1 MCVMTAHSKIV
12 EINRSSSDPATSEP
26 VLESQTQPADPWIE
40 ESGAAESY
48 EDYGEE
54 PAAPP
59 RPWGKIALATL
70 LALSALGW
78 TGFFLWVHQPE
89 ILNVPAPAK
98 ISQFIVEWSAPIAVL
113 ALAWLLALRMSASEA
128 KRFGDVAMLLRM
140 ESEALEQRM
149 RTVNGE
155 IALARSFLAENAKE
169 IETVGRISAKR
180 LTEAAEQLNA
190 ALHDSDDR
198 AKMLQVASNAAVT
211 NLEQL
216 RNHLPV
222 VTSAAKDATNQ
233 IGIAGNTAHG
243 QIQAIIATL
252 KSMDESASQAGNALE
267 ALNNRVEAST
277 SALESRLAIASSHV
291 AQTVEGSEQR
301 ASALLS
307 SLSAGVS
314 EAEQRLIE
322 TAEQLDNRMAESHQ
336 RLEGNLGSLSEAIAH
351 LEAVS
356 DAQDST
362 SKALLDRVKASI
374 AECRSEVAKFGDDAS
389 DQIAKLAFAVSA
401 LSERGEELDGRLGST
416 RAQTEILIGKTAELR
431 AGLEA
436 FADDTDGV
444 IAPKID
450 RISEKFANAQSE
462 FATLNSELAN
472 AEAGTGSLIRS
483 VNALEQ
489 LVSTQSSAVTRL
501 NESSTEY
508 LTAQHEQ
515 VDILSAAILHTRSA
529 LEELSGIANEQLVA
543 SLLRVRETTRQA
555 AEASRKIVDE
565 ELAVVADKLN
575 ERGRLAIETAV
586 DDQVKALDSAM
597 RDAFDRN
604 LTLAADVEERIAA
617 QLKLVDEMASNLEHR
632 VNEAHTS
639 FAGID
644 DEGFARRMA
653 LLTESLNSAAID
665 VAKILSNEVTD
676 TAWAAYLKGDR
687 GVFTRRAVRLLDSG
701 EAKII
706 AAHYDE
712 DAEFREHV
720 NRYIHDFESMM
731 RVLLSTRDGNAIG
744 VTLLSSDVGKL
755 YVALAQAI
763 ERLRN

>member
-1 MCVMTAHSKIV
+1 MTAHSKIV
-12 EINRSSSDPATSEP
+12 EINRSSGDPANSDPVSGREEHLDAPLAEEEFGSE
-26 VLESQTQPADPWIE
+26 TYE
-40 ESGAAESY
+40 EY
-48 EDYGEE
+48 WEE
-54 PAAPP
+54 NTPR
-59 RPWGKIALATL
+59 RPWGKIAVAAVLAIT
-70 LALSALGW
+70 AIAW
-78 TGFFLWVHQPE
+78 TGFYVWVHQAE
-89 ILNVPAPAK
+89 LFSVPAPAR
-98 ISQFIVEWSAPIAVL
+98 ISQLIVEWSAPIA
-113 ALAWLLALRMSASEA
+113 LLALTWLLVLRSSSTEA
-128 KRFGDVAMLLRM
+128 RRFGDVAVLLRR

-169 IETVGRISAKR
+169 IDAVGRISAQR
-180 LTEAAEQLNA
+180 LTEAAEQLNT
-190 ALHDSDDR
+190 ALHDSDER

-252 KSMDESASQAGNALE
+252 KSMDESAAKAGAAVE
-267 ALNNRVEAST
+267 TLNSRVEAST
-277 SALESRLAIASSHV
+277 HSLEGKLSAASAHV
-291 AQTVEGSEQR
+291 SQTVESAEQR
-301 ASALLS
+301 ASVMLNGLS
-307 SLSAGVS
+307 SGISD
-314 EAEQRLIE
+314 AEERLIA
-322 TAEQLDNRMAESHQ
+322 TAEQLDNRMSTTHQ
-336 RLEGNLGSLSEAIAH
+336 RLEGNLGSLSDAIAH
-351 LEAVS
+351 LEAVT

-362 SKALLDRVKASI
+362 SRTLLERVKASV
-374 AECRSEVAKFGDDAS
+374 AECRNEVARFGDDAS

-401 LSERGEELDGRLGST
+401 LSERGEELDGKLAAT
-416 RAQTEILIGKTAELR
+416 RDQTQSLIEQAGEMKT
-431 AGLEA
+431 GLEA
-436 FADDTDGV
+436 LSDETDNV
-444 IAPKID
+444 LSPKID
-450 RISEKFANAQSE
+450 RISQMFADARGLFTSLNNDLSE
-462 FATLNSELAN
+462 TES
-472 AEAGTGSLIRS
+472 GTGTLVQTVSSL
-483 VNALEQ
+483 EE
-489 LVSTQSSAVTRL
+489 LVSTQATAVGELNSQSS
-501 NESSTEY
+501 EY
-508 LTAQHEQ
+508 LAAQQEQ
-515 VDILSAAILHTRSA
+515 VDILTAAILHTRSA

-543 SLLRVRETTRQA
+543 SLLRVRETTKQA

-565 ELAVVADKLN
+565 ELAIVADKLN
-575 ERGRLAIETAV
+575 DRGRQAIETAV
-586 DDQVKALDSAM
+586 DEQVKALDSAM
-597 RDAFDRN
+597 REAFDRN
-604 LTLAADVEERIAA
+604 LSLAADVEERIAS
-617 QLKLVDEMASNLEHR
+617 QLKLVDEMATNLEHR
-632 VNEAHTS
+632 VSEAHGS
-639 FAGID
+639 FAGMD

-706 AAHYDE
+706 AAHYDD

>member
-1 MCVMTAHSKIV
+1 MTAQSKIV
-12 EINRSSSDPATSEP
+12 EISRSASDPAPSDTPVESPGAEDSLFAETSTSEDYWQDEQ
-26 VLESQTQPADPWIE
+26 ESV
-40 ESGAAESY
+40 
-48 EDYGEE
+48 
-54 PAAPP
+54 
-59 RPWGKIALATL
+59 RPWGRIALVSALL
-70 LALSALGW
+70 LAAVGW
-78 TGFFLWVHQPE
+78 SGFFLWAHFSE
-89 ILNVPAPAK
+89 LLSLSSPARA
-98 ISQFIVEWSAPIAVL
+98 SQLVAEWAGPVAIL
-113 ALAWLLALRMSASEA
+113 ALSWLLVLRMSSSEA
-128 KRFGDVAMLLRM
+128 KRFGDVARLLQN

-169 IETVGRISAKR
+169 LESVGRLSAKR
-180 LTEAAEQLNA
+180 LTEAAERLNT
-190 ALHDSDDR
+190 ALHDSDER
-198 AKMLQVASNAAVT
+198 ATMLQAASTAAVT

-243 QIQAIIATL
+243 QIKAIVETL
-252 KSMDESASQAGNALE
+252 HAMDASAAEASNTLVALNDQVGISTTTLE
-267 ALNNRVEAST
+267 ARLTEASEHLSLTVQT
-277 SALESRLAIASSHV
+277 SQE
-291 AQTVEGSEQR
+291 R
-301 ASALLS
+301 ASALVSDLS
-307 SLSAGVS
+307 SGVS
-314 EAEQRLIE
+314 AAEQRLIE
-322 TAEQLDNRMAESHQ
+322 AAGDLDTRMSASHQ
-336 RLEGNLGSLSEAIAH
+336 RLEANLGSLSEAIAH

-356 DAQDST
+356 DAQDSS
-362 SKALLDRVKASI
+362 SKALLQRVKASI
-374 AECRSEVAKFGDDAS
+374 TECREEVEKFGDDAS

-401 LSERGEELDGRLGST
+401 LNERGDELDARLIAT
-416 RAQTEILIGKTAELR
+416 RASTETLIVTTEDMRTGLGALADETDAQLIPRIAQMAGTFAE
-431 AGLEA
+431 
-436 FADDTDGV
+436 
-444 IAPKID
+444 
-450 RISEKFANAQSE
+450 AQQS
-462 FATLNSELAN
+462 FATLNSELAA
-472 AEAGTGSLIRS
+472 AETGTGSLVQSIT
-483 VNALEQ
+483 ALEQ
-489 LVSTQSSAVTRL
+489 LVSTQREAVAQIG
-501 NESSTEY
+501 EQSSTF
-508 LTAQHEQ
+508 LSAQHEQ
-515 VDILSAAILHTRSA
+515 VDILSASIVHTRST

-543 SLLRVRETTRQA
+543 ALLRVRETTKQA

-565 ELAVVADKLN
+565 ELVNIADKMN
-575 ERGRLAIETAV
+575 ESGRLAIQNAVDQQAGALETA
-586 DDQVKALDSAM
+586 M
-597 RDAFDRN
+597 RETFDRN
-604 LTLAADVEERIAA
+604 LALANDVEDRIAR
-617 QLKLVDEMASNLEHR
+617 QLRLVDEMATNLEQR

-639 FAGID
+639 FAGAD
-644 DEGFARRMA
+644 DDGFARRMA

-706 AAHYDE
+706 AAHYDD

>member
-1 MCVMTAHSKIV
+1 MTAHSKIV
-12 EINRSSSDPATSEP
+12 EINRTSGDPASAEP
-26 VLESQTQPADPWIE
+26 VLDAQNRPDDPLVE
-40 ESGAAESY
+40 ATETAEQSDDYWY
-48 EDYGEE
+48 EDE
-54 PAAPP
+54 AAPP
-59 RPWGKIALATL
+59 RSWGKILLATF
-70 LALSALGW
+70 LAIAAIGW
-78 TGFFLWVHQPE
+78 TGFFLWAHLAE
-89 ILNVPAPAK
+89 IAAMPAPTA
-98 ISQFIVEWSAPIAVL
+98 ISGLIVEWSAPVAVIGL
-113 ALAWLLALRMSASEA
+113 LWLLAMRMSTAEA
-128 KRFGDVAMLLRM
+128 KRFGDVAALLRV
-140 ESEALEQRM
+140 ESDALQERM
-149 RTVNGE
+149 RNVNGE

-169 IETVGRISAKR
+169 LESVGRLSAQR
-180 LTEAAEQLNA
+180 LTEAAAQLTT
-190 ALHDSDDR
+190 ALSDSDER
-198 AKMLQVASNAAVT
+198 AKMLQTASNAAVT

-243 QIQAIIATL
+243 QIQAIIGTL
-252 KSMDESASQAGNALE
+252 KAMDESAIKAGGALE
-267 ALNNRVEAST
+267 TLDNKVISSTAS
-277 SALESRLAIASSHV
+277 LDERLAITSGQLV
-291 AQTVEGSEQR
+291 QTVEDSERR

-307 SLSAGVS
+307 TLASGVT
-314 EAEQRLIE
+314 ETEQRLIE
-322 TAEQLDNRMAESHQ
+322 AASQLDSRMSESHQ

-362 SKALLDRVKASI
+362 SRALLERVKSSI
-374 AECRSEVAKFGDDAS
+374 SECRSEVAKFGDDAS

-401 LSERGEELDGRLGST
+401 LNERGDELDGKLATT
-416 RAQTEILIGKTAELR
+416 RQQTEALIGKAGEMR
-431 AGLEA
+431 ADLEA
-436 FADDTDGV
+436 ITNETAVNLETRLDRVSQISAEVQSAFASVNG
-444 IAPKID
+444 
-450 RISEKFANAQSE
+450 
-462 FATLNSELAN
+462 ELSRADSGT
-472 AEAGTGSLIRS
+472 EALMRS
-483 VNALEQ
+483 VSSLEQ
-489 LVSTQSSAVTRL
+489 LVASQSEAVGQL
-501 NESSTEY
+501 NERSAEY
-508 LTAQHEQ
+508 LTSQHEQ
-515 VDILSAAILHTRSA
+515 ADILSAAILHTRSA

-543 SLLRVRETTRQA
+543 SLLRVRETTKQA

-565 ELAVVADKLN
+565 ELTDVADKIN
-575 ERGRLAIETAV
+575 ERGRIAIETAV
-586 DDQVKALDSAM
+586 DDQVKALDQAM
-597 RDAFDRN
+597 REAFDRN
-604 LTLAADVEERIAA
+604 LTLASDVEERIGA
-617 QLKLVDEMASNLEHR
+617 QLRLVDEMASNLEQR

-639 FAGID
+639 FAGVD

-706 AAHYDE
+706 AAHYDD

>member
-1 MCVMTAHSKIV
+1 MTAQSKIV
-12 EINRSSSDPATSEP
+12 EIGRSQSETGLSEVIADEQVEVQHELSDTPSSEEYLDSEWY
-26 VLESQTQPADPWIE
+26 ED
-40 ESGAAESY
+40 AESV
-48 EDYGEE
+48 
-54 PAAPP
+54 
-59 RPWGKIALATL
+59 RPWGKVL
-70 LALSALGW
+70 LMLVLSAAAIGW
-78 TGFFLWVHQPE
+78 TGFFIWAHLPE
-89 ILNVPAPAK
+89 ILALPAPDR
-98 ISQFIVEWSAPIAVL
+98 ISGLIVQWSAPVAVIAL
-113 ALAWLLALRMSASEA
+113 FWLLSLRMSSTEA
-128 KRFGDVAMLLRM
+128 KRFGDVAALLRV
-140 ESEALEQRM
+140 ESDALQERM
-149 RTVNGE
+149 RNVNGE

-169 IETVGRISAKR
+169 LESIGRLSSQR
-180 LTEAAEQLNA
+180 LTEAATQLST
-190 ALHDSDDR
+190 ALTDSDER

-233 IGIAGNTAHG
+233 IGIAGNTAHS
-243 QIQAIIATL
+243 QIQAIIGVL
-252 KSMDESASQAGNALE
+252 KTMDEGAARANDTLQSLDTQISKSTASLDE
-267 ALNNRVEAST
+267 KLST
-277 SALESRLAIASSHV
+277 TSSHLS
-291 AQTVEGSEQR
+291 QTVQQSEDQ
-301 ASALLS
+301 AKAMLAAL
-307 SLSAGVS
+307 ATGVT
-314 EAEQRLIE
+314 EAEQRLID
-322 TAEQLDNRMAESHQ
+322 TANQLDERMATSHQ
-336 RLEGNLGSLSEAIAH
+336 RLEGNLGSLGEAIAH

-362 SKALLDRVKASI
+362 SKALLARVRESI
-374 AECRSEVAKFGDDAS
+374 VECRGELSKFGDDAS
-389 DQIAKLAFAVSA
+389 DSIAKLAFSVSA
-401 LSERGEELDGRLGST
+401 LNERGEELDGKLART
-416 RAQTEILIGKTAELR
+416 QEQTESLIRQAGQMRASMDGIADETAERLVSKLDR
-431 AGLEA
+431 VNAMFAEVQAAFSSINSGL
-436 FADDTDGV
+436 
-444 IAPKID
+444 
-450 RISEKFANAQSE
+450 
-462 FATLNSELAN
+462 
-472 AEAGTGSLIRS
+472 AEADSGTGSLVQS
-483 VNALEQ
+483 VSSLEQ
-489 LVSTQSSAVTRL
+489 MVSTQSNALANL
-501 NESSTEY
+501 NESSAEY

-515 VDILSAAILHTRSA
+515 VDILSAAIVHTRTA

-543 SLLRVRETTRQA
+543 SLLRVRETTKQA

-565 ELAVVADKLN
+565 ELATVADKMN
-575 ERGRLAIETAV
+575 ERNRVAIESAV
-586 DDQVKALDSAM
+586 DEQVKALDSAM

-604 LTLAADVEERIAA
+604 LTLAADVEERIGS
-617 QLKLVDEMASNLEHR
+617 QLKLVDEMAANLEQR

-639 FAGID
+639 FAGLD

-731 RVLLSTRDGNAIG
+731 RVLLSTRDGNAVG

>member
-98 ISQFIVEWSAPIAVL
+98 ISQLIVEWSAPIAVL

-128 KRFGDVAMLLRM
+128 KRFGDVAMLLRV

-180 LTEAAEQLNA
+180 LAEAAEQLNA

-277 SALESRLAIASSHV
+277 SALESRLANASSHV

-529 LEELSGIANEQLVA
+529 LEELAGIANEQLVA

>member
-89 ILNVPAPAK
+89 ILNVPAPAR
-98 ISQFIVEWSAPIAVL
+98 ISQLIVEWSAPIAVL

-128 KRFGDVAMLLRM
+128 KRFGDVATLLRV

-277 SALESRLAIASSHV
+277 SALESRLANASSHV

>member
-1 MCVMTAHSKIV
+1 MEVQQEFA
-12 EINRSSSDPATSEP
+12 DAPASEEY
-26 VLESQTQPADPWIE
+26 LESEWHDVV
-40 ESGAAESY
+40 ESG
-48 EDYGEE
+48 
-54 PAAPP
+54 
-59 RPWGKIALATL
+59 RPWGKILLLIALISAT
-70 LALSALGW
+70 LGW
-78 TGFFLWVHQPE
+78 TGFFIWAHLPE
-89 ILNVPAPAK
+89 LIVVPDPAR
-98 ISQFIVEWSAPIAVL
+98 ISELIVQWSAPVAVIGL
-113 ALAWLLALRMSASEA
+113 LWLLSMRMSSTEA
-128 KRFGDVAMLLRM
+128 KRFGDVAALLRS
-140 ESEALEQRM
+140 ESDALQNRM
-149 RTVNGE
+149 RNVNGE

-169 IETVGRISAKR
+169 LEAIGRLSAQR
-180 LTEAAEQLNA
+180 LTEAATQLSA
-190 ALHDSDDR
+190 ALTDSDER

-233 IGIAGNTAHG
+233 IGIAGNTAHS
-243 QIQAIIATL
+243 QIQAIIGVL
-252 KSMDESASQAGNALE
+252 KTMDESAANANISLE
-267 ALNNRVEAST
+267 ALDTRISAST
-277 SALESRLAIASSHV
+277 SALNQKLSA
-291 AQTVEGSEQR
+291 
-301 ASALLS
+301 ASADLSQSVEQSGKLADDMLTALS
-307 SLSAGVS
+307 SGVT

-322 TAEQLDNRMAESHQ
+322 TANQLDDRMAASHQ
-336 RLEGNLGSLSEAIAH
+336 RLEGNLGSLGEAIAH

-362 SKALLDRVKASI
+362 SKALLARVKESI
-374 AECRSEVAKFGDDAS
+374 AESRNELSKFGDEAS
-389 DQIAKLAFAVSA
+389 DSIAKLAFSVSA
-401 LSERGEELDGRLGST
+401 LNERSEELDGRLKGT
-416 RAQTEILIGKTAELR
+416 LAQTDALIEQ
-431 AGLEA
+431 AGAMRSDLEA
-436 FADDTDGV
+436 IADETTERLVSKLDNVNAMFVDVRT
-444 IAPKID
+444 AF
-450 RISEKFANAQSE
+450 SAAN
-462 FATLNSELAN
+462 NELAI
-472 AEAGTGSLIRS
+472 ADEGTGALVRS
-483 VNALEQ
+483 VQELEQ
-489 LVSTQSSAVTRL
+489 LVSTQRSALASL
-501 NESSTEY
+501 NESSSEY

-515 VDILSAAILHTRSA
+515 VDILSAAIVHTRTA

-543 SLLRVRETTRQA
+543 SLLRVRETTKQA

-565 ELAVVADKLN
+565 ELSVVADKLN
-575 ERGRLAIETAV
+575 ERNRVAIETAV
-586 DDQVKALDSAM
+586 DEQVKALDVAM
-597 RDAFDRN
+597 REAFGRN
-604 LTLAADVEERIAA
+604 LTLAADVEERIEA
-617 QLKLVDEMASNLEHR
+617 QLKLVGEMATNLEQR
-632 VNEAHTS
+632 VNEAHSS

-706 AAHYDE
+706 AAHYDD

-763 ERLRN
+763 ERLRG

>member
-277 SALESRLAIASSHV
+277 SALESRLANASSHV

>member
-1 MCVMTAHSKIV
+1 MTAHSKIV
-12 EINRSSSDPATSEP
+12 EINRSSGDPANSDPVSGREEHLDAPLAEEEFGSE
-26 VLESQTQPADPWIE
+26 TYE
-40 ESGAAESY
+40 EY
-48 EDYGEE
+48 WEE
-54 PAAPP
+54 NTPR
-59 RPWGKIALATL
+59 RPWGKIAVAAVLAIT
-70 LALSALGW
+70 AIAW
-78 TGFFLWVHQPE
+78 TGFYVWVHQSE
-89 ILNVPAPAK
+89 LFSVPAPAR
-98 ISQFIVEWSAPIAVL
+98 ISQLIVEWSAPIA
-113 ALAWLLALRMSASEA
+113 LLALTWLLVLRSSSTEA
-128 KRFGDVAMLLRM
+128 RRFGDVAVLLRR

-169 IETVGRISAKR
+169 IDAVGRISAQR
-180 LTEAAEQLNA
+180 LTEAAEQLNT
-190 ALHDSDDR
+190 ALHDSDER

-252 KSMDESASQAGNALE
+252 KSMDESAAKAGAAVE
-267 ALNNRVEAST
+267 TLNSRVEAST
-277 SALESRLAIASSHV
+277 HSLEGKLSAASTHV
-291 AQTVEGSEQR
+291 SQTVESAEQR
-301 ASALLS
+301 ASVMLNGLS
-307 SLSAGVS
+307 SGISD
-314 EAEQRLIE
+314 AEERLIA
-322 TAEQLDNRMAESHQ
+322 TAEQLDNRMATTHQ
-336 RLEGNLGSLSEAIAH
+336 RLEGNLGSLSDAIAH
-351 LEAVS
+351 LEAVT

-362 SKALLDRVKASI
+362 SRTLLERVKASV
-374 AECRSEVAKFGDDAS
+374 AECRNEVARFGDDAS

-401 LSERGEELDGRLGST
+401 LSERSEELDGKLAAT
-416 RAQTEILIGKTAELR
+416 RDQTQSLIEQAGEMK

-436 FADDTDGV
+436 LSDETDNV
-444 IAPKID
+444 LSPKID
-450 RISEKFANAQSE
+450 RISQMFADARGLFTSLNNDLSE
-462 FATLNSELAN
+462 TES
-472 AEAGTGSLIRS
+472 GTGTLVQTVSSL
-483 VNALEQ
+483 EE
-489 LVSTQSSAVTRL
+489 LVSTQATAVGELNSQSS
-501 NESSTEY
+501 EY
-508 LTAQHEQ
+508 LAAQQEQ
-515 VDILSAAILHTRSA
+515 VDILTAAILHTRSA

-543 SLLRVRETTRQA
+543 SLLRVRETTKQA

-565 ELAVVADKLN
+565 ELAIVADKLN
-575 ERGRLAIETAV
+575 DRGRQAIETAV
-586 DDQVKALDSAM
+586 DEQVKALDSAM
-597 RDAFDRN
+597 REAFDRN
-604 LTLAADVEERIAA
+604 LSLAADVEERIAS
-617 QLKLVDEMASNLEHR
+617 QLKLVDEMATNLEHR
-632 VNEAHTS
+632 VSEAHGS
-639 FAGID
+639 FAGMD

-706 AAHYDE
+706 AAHYDD

>member
-1 MCVMTAHSKIV
+1 MTAHSKIV
-12 EINRSSSDPATSEP
+12 EINRSSGDPANPDP
-26 VLESQTQPADPWIE
+26 VSGRE
-40 ESGAAESY
+40 EHLDASLTD
-48 EDYGEE
+48 EDYASETYEE
-54 PAAPP
+54 YWEEDTPR
-59 RPWGKIALATL
+59 RPWGKIALATI
-70 LALSALGW
+70 LAIAAFAW
-78 TGFFLWVHQPE
+78 TGFYVWVHQVELFSIPE
-89 ILNVPAPAK
+89 PAR
-98 ISQFIVEWSAPIAVL
+98 ISQLIVEWSAPIALL
-113 ALAWLLALRMSASEA
+113 ALAWLLVLRSSSTEA
-128 KRFGDVAMLLRM
+128 RRFGDVAALLRR

-169 IETVGRISAKR
+169 IDAVGRISAQR
-180 LTEAAEQLNA
+180 LTEAAGQLQS
-190 ALHDSDDR
+190 ALHDSDER

-243 QIQAIIATL
+243 QIQAVIATL
-252 KSMDESASQAGNALE
+252 KSMDESAAKAGAAVE
-267 ALNNRVEAST
+267 MLNSRVEAST
-277 SALESRLAIASSHV
+277 HSLEGKLSEASAYVS
-291 AQTVEGSEQR
+291 QTVESAEQR
-301 ASALLS
+301 ASVMLNGLS
-307 SLSAGVS
+307 SGISN
-314 EAEQRLIE
+314 AEERLIA
-322 TAEQLDNRMAESHQ
+322 TAEQLDSRMATTHQ
-336 RLEGNLGSLSEAIAH
+336 RLEGNLGSLSDAIAH
-351 LEAVS
+351 LEAVT

-362 SKALLDRVKASI
+362 SRTLLERVKASV
-374 AECRSEVAKFGDDAS
+374 AECRNEVARFGDDAS

-401 LSERGEELDGRLGST
+401 LSERGEELDGKLAAT
-416 RAQTEILIGKTAELR
+416 RDQTQSLIEQAGEMKT
-431 AGLEA
+431 GLEA
-436 FADDTDGV
+436 LSDETDNV
-444 IAPKID
+444 LSPKID
-450 RISEKFANAQSE
+450 RISQMFADARTLFASLNNDLSE
-462 FATLNSELAN
+462 TES
-472 AEAGTGSLIRS
+472 GTGTLVQKVSSL
-483 VNALEQ
+483 EE
-489 LVSTQSSAVTRL
+489 LVSTQATAVGELNSQSSK
-501 NESSTEY
+501 Y
-508 LTAQHEQ
+508 LAAQQEQ
-515 VDILSAAILHTRSA
+515 VDILTAAILHTRSA

-543 SLLRVRETTRQA
+543 SLLRVRETTKQA

-565 ELAVVADKLN
+565 ELAIVADKLN
-575 ERGRLAIETAV
+575 DRGRHAIETAV
-586 DDQVKALDSAM
+586 DEQVKALDSAM
-597 RDAFDRN
+597 REAFDRN
-604 LTLAADVEERIAA
+604 LSLAADVEERIAA
-617 QLKLVDEMASNLEHR
+617 QLKLVDEMATNLEHR
-632 VNEAHTS
+632 VSEAHGS
-639 FAGID
+639 FAGMD

-706 AAHYDE
+706 AAHYDD

>member
-1 MCVMTAHSKIV
+1 MTAQSKIV
-12 EINRSSSDPATSEP
+12 EIGRSQSDSSPSEYVVEEQVEVQQEFADAPASEEY
-26 VLESQTQPADPWIE
+26 LESEWHDVV
-40 ESGAAESY
+40 ESG
-48 EDYGEE
+48 
-54 PAAPP
+54 
-59 RPWGKIALATL
+59 RPWGKILLLIALISAT
-70 LALSALGW
+70 LGW
-78 TGFFLWVHQPE
+78 TGFFIWAHLPE
-89 ILNVPAPAK
+89 LIVVPDPAR
-98 ISQFIVEWSAPIAVL
+98 ISELIVQWSAPVAVIGL
-113 ALAWLLALRMSASEA
+113 LWLLSMRMSSTEA
-128 KRFGDVAMLLRM
+128 KRFGDVAALLRS
-140 ESEALEQRM
+140 ESDALQNRM
-149 RTVNGE
+149 RNVNGE

-169 IETVGRISAKR
+169 LEAIGRLSAQR
-180 LTEAAEQLNA
+180 LTEAATQLSA
-190 ALHDSDDR
+190 ALTDSDER

-233 IGIAGNTAHG
+233 IGIAGNTAHS
-243 QIQAIIATL
+243 QIQAIIGVL
-252 KSMDESASQAGNALE
+252 KTMDESAANANISLE
-267 ALNNRVEAST
+267 ALDTRISAST
-277 SALESRLAIASSHV
+277 SALNQKLSA
-291 AQTVEGSEQR
+291 
-301 ASALLS
+301 ASADLSQSVEQSGKLADDMLTALS
-307 SLSAGVS
+307 SGVT

-322 TAEQLDNRMAESHQ
+322 TANQLDDRMAASHQ
-336 RLEGNLGSLSEAIAH
+336 RLEGNLGSLGEAIAH

-362 SKALLDRVKASI
+362 SKALLARVKESI
-374 AECRSEVAKFGDDAS
+374 AESRNELSKFGDEAS
-389 DQIAKLAFAVSA
+389 DSIAKLAFSVSA
-401 LSERGEELDGRLGST
+401 LNERSEELDGRLKGT
-416 RAQTEILIGKTAELR
+416 LAQTDALIEQ
-431 AGLEA
+431 AGAMRSDLEA
-436 FADDTDGV
+436 IADETTERLVSKLDNVNAMFVDVRT
-444 IAPKID
+444 AF
-450 RISEKFANAQSE
+450 SAAN
-462 FATLNSELAN
+462 NELAI
-472 AEAGTGSLIRS
+472 ADEGTGALVRS
-483 VNALEQ
+483 VQELEQ
-489 LVSTQSSAVTRL
+489 LVSTQRSALASL
-501 NESSTEY
+501 NESSSEY

-515 VDILSAAILHTRSA
+515 VDILSAAIVHTRTA

-543 SLLRVRETTRQA
+543 SLLRVRETTKQA

-565 ELAVVADKLN
+565 ELSVVADKLN
-575 ERGRLAIETAV
+575 ERNRVAIETAV
-586 DDQVKALDSAM
+586 DEQVKALDVAM
-597 RDAFDRN
+597 REAFGRN
-604 LTLAADVEERIAA
+604 LTLAADVEERIEA
-617 QLKLVDEMASNLEHR
+617 QLKLVGEMATNLEQR
-632 VNEAHTS
+632 VNEAHSS

-706 AAHYDE
+706 AAHYDD

-763 ERLRN
+763 ERLRG

>member
-1 MCVMTAHSKIV
+1 MTAQSKIV
-12 EINRSSSDPATSEP
+12 EIGRSQSDSSPSEYNGEEQEDVQQEYAYAPASEEY
-26 VLESQTQPADPWIE
+26 LENEWNDVV
-40 ESGAAESY
+40 ESG
-48 EDYGEE
+48 
-54 PAAPP
+54 
-59 RPWGKIALATL
+59 RPWGKILLLLTL
-70 LALSALGW
+70 ISAALGW
-78 TGFFLWVHQPE
+78 TGFFIWAHLPE
-89 ILNVPAPAK
+89 LAALPAPAR
-98 ISQFIVEWSAPIAVL
+98 ISELIVQWSAPVAVIGL
-113 ALAWLLALRMSASEA
+113 LWLLSMRMSSTEA
-128 KRFGDVAMLLRM
+128 KRFGDVAALLRS
-140 ESEALEQRM
+140 ESDALQNRM
-149 RTVNGE
+149 RNVNGE

-169 IETVGRISAKR
+169 LETVGRLSAQR
-180 LTEAAEQLNA
+180 LTEAASQLNA
-190 ALHDSDDR
+190 ALTDSDER

-233 IGIAGNTAHG
+233 IGIAGNTAHS
-243 QIQAIIATL
+243 QIQAIIGVL
-252 KSMDESASQAGNALE
+252 KTMDESAANANVSLE
-267 ALNNRVEAST
+267 ALDTRISAST
-277 SALESRLAIASSHV
+277 SALNQKLSA
-291 AQTVEGSEQR
+291 
-301 ASALLS
+301 ASAELSQSVEQSGKLADGMLTALS
-307 SLSAGVS
+307 SGVT

-322 TAEQLDNRMAESHQ
+322 TANQLDDRMAASHQ
-336 RLEGNLGSLSEAIAH
+336 RLEGNLGSLGEAIAH

-362 SKALLDRVKASI
+362 SKALLARVRESI
-374 AECRSEVAKFGDDAS
+374 VESRNELSKFGDEAS
-389 DQIAKLAFAVSA
+389 DSIAKLAFSVSA
-401 LSERGEELDGRLGST
+401 LNERSEELDGRLKGT
-416 RAQTEILIGKTAELR
+416 RAQTDALIERAGAMRSDLEGIADETAERLVSKFDHVNAMFVDVR
-431 AGLEA
+431 TA
-436 FADDTDGV
+436 FSA
-444 IAPKID
+444 
-450 RISEKFANAQSE
+450 ANK
-462 FATLNSELAN
+462 ELAI
-472 AEAGTGSLIRS
+472 ADAGTGALVRS
-483 VNALEQ
+483 VHELEQ
-489 LVSTQSSAVTRL
+489 LVSTQRSALASL
-501 NESSTEY
+501 NESSSEY

-515 VDILSAAILHTRSA
+515 VDILSAAIVHTRTA

-543 SLLRVRETTRQA
+543 SLLRVRETTKQA

-565 ELAVVADKLN
+565 ELSAVADKLN
-575 ERGRLAIETAV
+575 ERNRVAIETAA
-586 DDQVKALDSAM
+586 DQQVKALDIAM
-597 RDAFDRN
+597 REAFGRN
-604 LTLAADVEERIAA
+604 LTLAADVEERIEA
-617 QLKLVDEMASNLEHR
+617 QLKLVGEMATNLEQR
-632 VNEAHTS
+632 VNEAHSS

-706 AAHYDE
+706 AAHYDD

-763 ERLRN
+763 ERLRS

>member
-1 MCVMTAHSKIV
+1 MTAQSKIV
-12 EINRSSSDPATSEP
+12 EIGRSQSDSSPSEYVVEEQVDVQQEFADAPASEEY
-26 VLESQTQPADPWIE
+26 LESEWHDIV
-40 ESGAAESY
+40 ESG
-48 EDYGEE
+48 
-54 PAAPP
+54 
-59 RPWGKIALATL
+59 RPWGKILLLIALISA
-70 LALSALGW
+70 ALGW
-78 TGFFLWVHQPE
+78 TGFFVWAHLPE
-89 ILNVPAPAK
+89 LAVLPAPAR
-98 ISQFIVEWSAPIAVL
+98 ISELIVQWSAPVAVIGL
-113 ALAWLLALRMSASEA
+113 LWLLSMRMSSTEA
-128 KRFGDVAMLLRM
+128 KRFGDVAALLRS
-140 ESEALEQRM
+140 ESDALQNRM
-149 RTVNGE
+149 RNVNGE

-169 IETVGRISAKR
+169 LETVGRLSAQR
-180 LTEAAEQLNA
+180 LTEAATQLSA
-190 ALHDSDDR
+190 ALTDSDER

-233 IGIAGNTAHG
+233 IGIAGNTAHS
-243 QIQAIIATL
+243 QIQAIMGVL
-252 KSMDESASQAGNALE
+252 KTMDESAANANTSLE
-267 ALNNRVEAST
+267 ALDTRISAST
-277 SALESRLAIASSHV
+277 SALNQKLSA
-291 AQTVEGSEQR
+291 
-301 ASALLS
+301 ASAELSQSVEQSGKLADGMLTALS
-307 SLSAGVS
+307 SGVT

-322 TAEQLDNRMAESHQ
+322 TANQLDARMAASHQ
-336 RLEGNLGSLSEAIAH
+336 RLEGNLGSLGEAIAH

-362 SKALLDRVKASI
+362 SKALLARVKESI
-374 AECRSEVAKFGDDAS
+374 VDSRNELSKFGDEAADS
-389 DQIAKLAFAVSA
+389 IAKLAFSVSA
-401 LSERGEELDGRLGST
+401 LNEQSEELDGRLKGT
-416 RAQTEILIGKTAELR
+416 RAQTDALIEQAGAMRSDLEGIADETAEKLVSKLDNVNAMFVDVR
-431 AGLEA
+431 TA
-436 FADDTDGV
+436 FSAANNELSIAD
-444 IAPKID
+444 
-450 RISEKFANAQSE
+450 E
-462 FATLNSELAN
+462 
-472 AEAGTGSLIRS
+472 GTGALVRS
-483 VNALEQ
+483 VQELEQ
-489 LVSTQSSAVTRL
+489 LVSTQRSALASL
-501 NESSTEY
+501 NESSSEY

-515 VDILSAAILHTRSA
+515 VDILSAAIVHTRTA

-543 SLLRVRETTRQA
+543 SLLRVRETTKQA

-565 ELAVVADKLN
+565 ELSAIADKLN
-575 ERGRLAIETAV
+575 ERNRVAIETAV
-586 DDQVKALDSAM
+586 DEQVKALDLAM
-597 RDAFDRN
+597 REAFGRN
-604 LTLAADVEERIAA
+604 LTLAADVEERIEA
-617 QLKLVDEMASNLEHR
+617 QLKLVDEMATNLEQR
-632 VNEAHTS
+632 VNEAHSS

-706 AAHYDE
+706 AAHYDD

>member
-1 MCVMTAHSKIV
+1 MTAHSKIV
-12 EINRSSSDPATSEP
+12 EINRSSGDPASAEP
-26 VLESQTQPADPWIE
+26 VLDAHEHPDEQPGEADATADQPEDYW
-40 ESGAAESY
+40 Y
-48 EDYGEE
+48 EDE
-54 PAAPP
+54 ATPP
-59 RPWGKIALATL
+59 RSWGKILIASALAM
-70 LALSALGW
+70 AAIGW
-78 TGFFLWVHQPE
+78 TGFFLWAYLGEIVAVPE
-89 ILNVPAPAK
+89 PAR
-98 ISQFIVEWSAPIAVL
+98 ISGLIVEWSAPMAVIGVL
-113 ALAWLLALRMSASEA
+113 WLLAMRMSTTEA
-128 KRFGDVAMLLRM
+128 KRFGDVAVQLRT
-140 ESEALEQRM
+140 ESDALQARM
-149 RTVNGE
+149 RNVNGE

-169 IETVGRISAKR
+169 LESIGRLSAQR
-180 LTEAAEQLNA
+180 LTEAASILSA
-190 ALHDSDDR
+190 ALNDSDER
-198 AKMLQVASNAAVT
+198 ARTLQVASNAAVS

-243 QIQAIIATL
+243 QIQAIIGTL
-252 KSMDESASQAGNALE
+252 KDMDESAAKAG
-267 ALNNRVEAST
+267 
-277 SALESRLAIASSHV
+277 SALETLDRRVITSTASLDEKLATASGQL
-291 AQTVEGSEQR
+291 AQSVEESERR
-301 ASALLS
+301 ANALLTALS
-307 SLSAGVS
+307 SGVG

-322 TAEQLDNRMAESHQ
+322 TADQLDSRMAASHQ

-362 SKALLDRVKASI
+362 SRALLERVRMSI
-374 AECRSEVAKFGDDAS
+374 SECRDEVAKFGDDAS

-401 LSERGEELDGRLGST
+401 LNDRGDELDGKLATT
-416 RAQTEILIGKTAELR
+416 RQQTEALIGKAGEMR
-431 AGLEA
+431 ADLEA
-436 FADDTDGV
+436 ITNETAANLVAKLDRVSDMFAEV
-444 IAPKID
+444 QAA
-450 RISEKFANAQSE
+450 FATVNGELSQADSGTEALMQSVASLERLVLTQSE
-462 FATLNSELAN
+462 AVGELSE
-472 AEAGTGSLIRS
+472 R
-483 VNALEQ
+483 
-489 LVSTQSSAVTRL
+489 SSAF
-501 NESSTEY
+501 
-508 LTAQHEQ
+508 LTSQHEQ
-515 VDILSAAILHTRSA
+515 TDMLSAAILHTRSA

-543 SLLRVRETTRQA
+543 SLLRVRETTKQA

-565 ELAVVADKLN
+565 ELADVADKIN

-586 DDQVKALDSAM
+586 DDQVKALDAAM
-597 RDAFDRN
+597 REAFDRN
-604 LTLAADVEERIAA
+604 LTLASDVEERIGA
-617 QLKLVDEMASNLEHR
+617 QLKLVDEMASNLEQR

-706 AAHYDE
+706 AAHYDD

-763 ERLRN
+763 ERLRS

>member
-1 MCVMTAHSKIV
+1 MTAHSKIV
-12 EINRSSSDPATSEP
+12 EINRSSGDPANPDP
-26 VLESQTQPADPWIE
+26 VSGRE
-40 ESGAAESY
+40 EHLDASLTD
-48 EDYGEE
+48 EDYASETYEE
-54 PAAPP
+54 YWEEDTPR
-59 RPWGKIALATL
+59 RPWGKIALATI
-70 LALSALGW
+70 LAIAAFAW
-78 TGFFLWVHQPE
+78 TGFYVWVHQAELFSIPE
-89 ILNVPAPAK
+89 PAR
-98 ISQFIVEWSAPIAVL
+98 ISQLIVEWSAPIALL
-113 ALAWLLALRMSASEA
+113 ALAWLLVLRSSSTEA
-128 KRFGDVAMLLRM
+128 RRFGDVAALLRR

-169 IETVGRISAKR
+169 IDAVGRISAQR
-180 LTEAAEQLNA
+180 LTEAAGQLQS
-190 ALHDSDDR
+190 ALHDSDER

-252 KSMDESASQAGNALE
+252 KSMDESAAKAGAAVE
-267 ALNNRVEAST
+267 MLNSRVEAST
-277 SALESRLAIASSHV
+277 HSLEGKLSEASAHV
-291 AQTVEGSEQR
+291 SQTVESAEQR
-301 ASALLS
+301 ASVMLNGLS
-307 SLSAGVS
+307 SGISN
-314 EAEQRLIE
+314 AEERLIA
-322 TAEQLDNRMAESHQ
+322 TAEQLDSRMATTHQ
-336 RLEGNLGSLSEAIAH
+336 RLEGNLGSLSDAIAH
-351 LEAVS
+351 LEAVT

-362 SKALLDRVKASI
+362 SRTLLERVKASV
-374 AECRSEVAKFGDDAS
+374 AECRNEVARFGDDAS

-401 LSERGEELDGRLGST
+401 LSERGEELDGKLVAT
-416 RAQTEILIGKTAELR
+416 RDQTQSLIEQAGEMKT
-431 AGLEA
+431 GLEA
-436 FADDTDGV
+436 LSDETDNV
-444 IAPKID
+444 LSPKID
-450 RISEKFANAQSE
+450 RISQMFADARTLFASLNNDLSE
-462 FATLNSELAN
+462 TES
-472 AEAGTGSLIRS
+472 GTGTLVQKVSSL
-483 VNALEQ
+483 EE
-489 LVSTQSSAVTRL
+489 LVSTQATAVGELNSQSSK
-501 NESSTEY
+501 Y
-508 LTAQHEQ
+508 LAAQQEQ
-515 VDILSAAILHTRSA
+515 VDILTAAILHTRSA

-543 SLLRVRETTRQA
+543 SLLRVRETTKQA

-565 ELAVVADKLN
+565 ELAIVADKLN
-575 ERGRLAIETAV
+575 DRGRHAIETAV
-586 DDQVKALDSAM
+586 DEQVKALDSAM
-597 RDAFDRN
+597 REAFDRN
-604 LTLAADVEERIAA
+604 LSLAADVEERIAA
-617 QLKLVDEMASNLEHR
+617 QLKLVDEMATNLEHR
-632 VNEAHTS
+632 VSEAHGS
-639 FAGID
+639 FAGMD

-706 AAHYDE
+706 AAHYDD

>member
-1 MCVMTAHSKIV
+1 MTAQSKIV
-12 EINRSSSDPATSEP
+12 EISRSASDPAPSDTP
-26 VLESQTQPADPWIE
+26 VESP
-40 ESGAAESY
+40 GAEDLLFAEDSAS
-48 EDYGEE
+48 EDYWEDE
-54 PAAPP
+54 QQAA
-59 RPWGKIALATL
+59 RPWGRIVLIGTL
-70 LALSALGW
+70 LLAAIGW
-78 TGFFLWVHQPE
+78 SGFFLWAHFPE
-89 ILNVPAPAK
+89 LLSLSSPTRA
-98 ISQFIVEWSAPIAVL
+98 SQLVAEWAGPIAVI
-113 ALAWLLALRMSASEA
+113 ALSWLLVLRMSSSEA
-128 KRFGDVAMLLRM
+128 KRFGDVARLLQN

-169 IETVGRISAKR
+169 LESVGRLSAKR
-180 LTEAAEQLNA
+180 LTEAAERLNT
-190 ALHDSDDR
+190 ALHDSDER
-198 AKMLQVASNAAVT
+198 ATMLQVASTAAVT

-243 QIQAIIATL
+243 QIKAIVETL
-252 KSMDESASQAGNALE
+252 HAMDASAAEASNTLV
-267 ALNNRVEAST
+267 ALNDQLGTST
-277 SALESRLAIASSHV
+277 TTLESRLTEASEHLSL
-291 AQTVEGSEQR
+291 TVDNSQER
-301 ASALLS
+301 ANALIS
-307 SLSAGVS
+307 DLSAGVS
-314 EAEQRLIE
+314 TAEQRLIE
-322 TAEQLDNRMAESHQ
+322 AAGDLDTRMSASHQ
-336 RLEGNLGSLSEAIAH
+336 RLEANLGSLSEAIAH

-356 DAQDST
+356 DAQDSS
-362 SKALLDRVKASI
+362 SKALLQRVKASI
-374 AECRSEVAKFGDDAS
+374 LECREEVEKFGDDAS

-401 LSERGEELDGRLGST
+401 LNERGDELDARLSAT
-416 RAQTEILIGKTAELR
+416 RASTEALIGTTEDMRTGLGALADETDVQLIPRIEQMAGTFAE
-431 AGLEA
+431 
-436 FADDTDGV
+436 
-444 IAPKID
+444 
-450 RISEKFANAQSE
+450 AQQS
-462 FATLNSELAN
+462 FATLNSDLAA
-472 AEAGTGSLIRS
+472 AEAGTGSLVQSITT
-483 VNALEQ
+483 LEQ
-489 LVSTQSSAVTRL
+489 LVSTQREAVTQIG
-501 NESSTEY
+501 EQSSTF
-508 LTAQHEQ
+508 LSAQHEQ
-515 VDILSAAILHTRSA
+515 VDILSASIVHTRSA

-543 SLLRVRETTRQA
+543 ALLRVRETTKQA

-565 ELAVVADKLN
+565 ELVDIADKMN
-575 ERGRLAIETAV
+575 ESGRLAIQNAVDQQAGALETA
-586 DDQVKALDSAM
+586 M
-597 RDAFDRN
+597 REAFDRN
-604 LTLAADVEERIAA
+604 LALASDVEDRIAR
-617 QLKLVDEMASNLEHR
+617 QLRLVDEMATNLEQR

-639 FAGID
+639 FAGAD
-644 DEGFARRMA
+644 DDSFARRMA

-763 ERLRN
+763 ERLRD

>member
-1 MCVMTAHSKIV
+1 MTGQSKII
-12 EINRSSSDPATSEP
+12 EINRSSNDPATSDVDETNE
-26 VLESQTQPADPWIE
+26 VTSFEASSDDNEAE
-40 ESGAAESY
+40 EY
-48 EDYGEE
+48 PDYWEEE
-54 PAAPP
+54 PAAR
-59 RPWGKIALATL
+59 RPWGKIVIATL
-70 LALSALGW
+70 LLLATAAW
-78 TGFFLWVHQPE
+78 TGFFLWVHQSVIVAAP
-89 ILNVPAPAK
+89 LPAR
-98 ISQFIVEWSAPIAVL
+98 ISQLIVEWSAPTAVL
-113 ALAWLLALRMSASEA
+113 ALAWLLVMRMSSTEA
-128 KRFGDVAMLLRM
+128 RRFGDVAALLRT

-169 IETVGRISAKR
+169 LESVGRVSAQK
-180 LTEAAEQLNA
+180 LTEAAEQLNT
-190 ALHDSDDR
+190 ALHDSDER

-243 QIQAIIATL
+243 QIQTIIDAL
-252 KSMDESASQAGNALE
+252 KQMDERAATAGTALETLNSRIDTSSQALE
-267 ALNNRVEAST
+267 NNLTGASEHFAQSVEN
-277 SALESRLAIASSHV
+277 
-291 AQTVEGSEQR
+291 SEQR
-301 ASALLS
+301 ANLLLANLS
-307 SLSAGVS
+307 SGVTDAERRLMQTS
-314 EAEQRLIE
+314 ERL
-322 TAEQLDNRMAESHQ
+322 DDRMAASHQ
-336 RLEGNLGSLSEAIAH
+336 RLEGNLTSLSEAIAH

-362 SKALLDRVKASI
+362 ARTLLESVKSSL
-374 AECRSEVAKFGDDAS
+374 AECRAEVARFGDDAS

-401 LSERGEELDGRLGST
+401 LGESGEELDKRLAST
-416 RAQTEILIGKTAELR
+416 KDQTQTLIAKTDDLRSGIEAMAEASEGTL
-431 AGLEA
+431 
-436 FADDTDGV
+436 
-444 IAPKID
+444 APKID
-450 RISEKFANAQSE
+450 RITSLFAETREAFAVLNGELSTAENGTETLVQAVATLEENVATQSTAIEQLNSQSE
-462 FATLNSELAN
+462 T
-472 AEAGTGSLIRS
+472 
-483 VNALEQ
+483 
-489 LVSTQSSAVTRL
+489 
-501 NESSTEY
+501 Y
-508 LTAQHEQ
+508 LTSQQEQ
-515 VDILSAAILHTRSA
+515 VDILSAAIVHTRST

-543 SLLRVRETTRQA
+543 ALLRVRETTKQA

-565 ELAVVADKLN
+565 ELSAVADKLN
-575 ERGRLAIETAV
+575 ERGRLAISAAV
-586 DDQVKALDSAM
+586 DDQVKALDTAM
-597 RDAFDRN
+597 REAFDRN
-604 LTLAADVEERIAA
+604 LALASDVEERIAS
-617 QLKLVDEMASNLEHR
+617 QLQRVDEMAANLEHR
-632 VNEAHTS
+632 VQEAHSS
-639 FAGID
+639 FGAID
-644 DEGFARRMA
+644 DDGFARRMA

-706 AAHYDE
+706 AAHYDD